1 MYIFIFIKR
10 IIYAIE
16 KFNKSVINRMTLPK
30 TKLLVKKKVITVQVI
45 INSVVHY
52 PLQNF
57 RET

>member
-30 TKLLVKKKVITVQVI
+30 TKLLVKTKVITVQVV

>member
-30 TKLLVKKKVITVQVI
+30 TKLLVKKKAITVQVI

>member
-30 TKLLVKKKVITVQVI
+30 TKLLVKTKVITVQVV

-57 RET
+57 REA